1 MSCQSHNQ
9 LHTAAED
16 HLQTTETYES
26 GWSEPMERTMAIT
39 ELFRYINSSLL
50 ISHRPLNASPA
61 EQTVYGGCAHMPAVL
76 IFYLVLQ
83 FINMFLGIPANI
95 MVLWLIHKNKG
106 DSSTS
111 DIFIVHLA
119 VLDTFFCLIPPLE
132 LANIVYLTTSSTW
145 YVLRFFYGVK
155 DSSPLFLSC
164 ICLDRY
170 MAVCHP
176 ITFTELKDKRHRSVC
191 AGVVWFITL
200 VYAAAKCVGN
210 IPNFEKVFT
219 VMILAAFAFMLF
231 CNISILWA
239 LRQSAPGR
247 DERHP
252 VKKKAFKMV
261 VIILA
266 IIVINYFPPVA
277 LFPFQEYFSP
287 AVFRCYIHYIAFGFM
302 DISSSIQPVLYLSRE
317 KLPKVPLCCSK
328 NTECADDPVFTIN
341 Q

>member
-1 MSCQSHNQ
+1 
-9 LHTAAED
+9 
-16 HLQTTETYES
+16 
-26 GWSEPMERTMAIT
+26 MAIL
-39 ELFRYINSSLL
+39 ELFRFINSSLL
-50 ISHRPLNASPA
+50 ISQRPLNISSA
-61 EQTVYGGCAHMPAVL
+61 EKTVYHSCTDMPAVL

-83 FINMFLGIPANI
+83 FINMFLGIPTNI
-95 MVLWLIHKNKG
+95 MVLWLIRKNKG

-119 VLDTFFCLIPPLE
+119 VLDMFFCLIPPLE

-145 YVLRFFYGVK
+145 YVLRFFYGIK
-155 DSSPLFLSC
+155 DLSPLFLSC

-170 MAVCHP
+170 MAVLHP
-176 ITFTELKDKRHRSVC
+176 ITFTKLKDKRHRSVC
-191 AGVVWFITL
+191 AGIVWFITL

-231 CNISILWA
+231 CNISVLWA

-261 VIILA
+261 LIILA
-266 IIVINYFPPVA
+266 IIVFNYFPPVA
-277 LFPFQEYFSP
+277 LFPFREYFSP
-287 AVFRCYIHYIAFGFM
+287 DVFRCYIHYIAFGFM

-317 KLPKVPLCCSK
+317 KLPKTLRCCSK
-328 NTECADDPVFTIN
+328 NTECTDDAVYTVS

>member
-1 MSCQSHNQ
+1 MLGFDWLLKLPVVLNHG
-9 LHTAAED
+9 
-16 HLQTTETYES
+16 
-26 GWSEPMERTMAIT
+26 GWSEHTERTMEIT

-50 ISHRPLNASPA
+50 ISHRPLNASPV
-61 EQTVYGGCAHMPAVL
+61 EQTIYASCAHMPTGI
-76 IFYLVLQ
+76 IFYLALQ
-83 FINMFLGIPANI
+83 FINLFLGIPANI
-95 MVLWLIHKNKG
+95 MVLWLIRKNKG

-119 VLDTFFCLIPPLE
+119 LLDTFFCLTPPLE
-132 LANIVYLTTSSTW
+132 LANIVYLTSSRILN
-145 YVLRFFYGVK
+145 VLLFFYGVK
-155 DSSPLFLSC
+155 DSSALFLSC

-176 ITFTELKDKRHRSVC
+176 ITFTELKDQRHRSVC
-191 AGVVWFITL
+191 AGAVWLVTL
-200 VYAAAKCVGN
+200 VYAAAKCSAN
-210 IPNFEKVFT
+210 IPHFEKVFT

-261 VIILA
+261 IIILA
-266 IIVINYFPPVA
+266 IIVFNYFPPVA
-277 LFPFQEYFSP
+277 LFPFQEYFIP
-287 AVFRCYIHYIAFGFM
+287 EVFHCYIHYITFGFM

-317 KLPKVPLCCSK
+317 KLHKVPSCCSK
-328 NTECADDPVFTIN
+328 NTESTDDPVLTVRH
-341 Q
+341 

>member
-1 MSCQSHNQ
+1 
-9 LHTAAED
+9 
-16 HLQTTETYES
+16 
-26 GWSEPMERTMAIT
+26 MAILQ
-39 ELFRYINSSLL
+39 LFRFINSSLL
-50 ISHRPLNASPA
+50 ISQRPLNISLA
-61 EQTVYGGCAHMPAVL
+61 EKTVFDSCADMPAVL

-83 FINMFLGIPANI
+83 FINTFLGIPTNI
-95 MVLWLIHKNKG
+95 MVLWLIRKNKG

-132 LANIVYLTTSSTW
+132 LASFVYLTTSSTW
-145 YVLRFFYGVK
+145 YVLHFFYGIK

-170 MAVCHP
+170 MAVLHP
-176 ITFTELKDKRHRSVC
+176 ITFIKLRDKRHRSVC

-219 VMILAAFAFMLF
+219 VMILTAFAFMLF

-261 VIILA
+261 LIILA
-266 IIVINYFPPVA
+266 IIVFNYFPPVA
-277 LFPFQEYFSP
+277 LFPFRECFSP
-287 AVFRCYIHYIAFGFM
+287 DVFRCYIHYIAFGFM

-317 KLPKVPLCCSK
+317 KLPKTLRCCSK
-328 NTECADDPVFTIN
+328 NTECADDAVYTVS